1 MRKIEGREIEKLL
14 EDISF
19 IKAVISKNRPLLEEV
34 LMPARFRLLFLVVGL
49 SIVIFCS
56 VFHFL
61 IGLYG
66 SYEGIPALFKNIV
79 YLVLL
84 ADFVFL
90 LVLRYTRILR
100 FLVKA
105 DENRDLRGA
114 LDGFFSSRLIHVFI
128 PLVILT
134 VLLSVYSATRGS
146 AYYIVPT
153 ISIGLGLLYNFF
165 GSMTEIRQWL
175 ISGYWFLGSGIL
187 SLVFPMPTPIAISLS
202 LGCGLLLFSVLSY
215 FSRTKHME
223 E

>member
-1 MRKIEGREIEKLL
+1 MGRIEDRDIEKLL

-19 IKAVISKNRPLLEEV
+19 IRTVISNNRPLLQQV

-49 SIVIFCS
+49 SIVIFCLAIQ
-56 VFHFL
+56 FL
-61 IGLYG
+61 FSRYG
-66 SYEGIPALFKNIV
+66 NYDGIPALFKNIL
-79 YLVLL
+79 YLVLV

-90 LVLRYTRILR
+90 AVLRYTRILG
-100 FLVKA
+100 FLVKV

-114 LDGFFSSRLIHVFI
+114 LDAFFSSRLIHVFI
-128 PLVILT
+128 PLLVLTILM
-134 VLLSVYSATRGS
+134 SIYSAAHSG

-153 ISIGLGLLYNFF
+153 ISMGLGLLYNFF

-175 ISGYWFLGSGIL
+175 ISGYWFLGTGVL
-187 SLVFPMPTPIAISLS
+187 TLEFPMPTPIAIVLS

-215 FSRTKHME
+215 FSRVPSME